1 MSYTYSICHPEKE
14 EIEYPSTALDEK
26 GVLEIAMNYV
36 WDEKLDILEDLPED
50 DIFYSPSIDFT
61 NTVSKHSFCLTA
73 MRDKNNQLEF
83 SLWYN
88 RKVKYK
94 VLFGL
99 LGKKEKMQVVDKWGF
114 SKKDA
119 LEYLKVFLDKEYKE
133 LEALMTI

>member
-14 EIEYPSTALDEK
+14 EIEYHSVSLDKK
-26 GVLEIAMNYV
+26 GVLEVVTNYV
-36 WDEKLDILEDLPED
+36 WDEKLDTLEELPED
-50 DIFYSPSIDFT
+50 DIFYSPSLDFT
-61 NTVSKHSFCLTA
+61 NTSNKHSFCLTA
-73 MRDKNNQLEF
+73 MRNKNKELEF

-99 LGKKEKMQVVDKWGF
+99 FGKKEKMQVVDKWGF
-114 SKKDA
+114 DKKDA
-119 LEYLKVFLDKEYKE
+119 VEYLKIFLDEEYRE